1 VPALFKQWGFK
12 MLAVAQGVIRQSSRI
27 SGFGLVT
34 LFSLV
39 GLVLSLALAQ
49 QGVDL
54 SSMSMG

>member
-1 VPALFKQWGFK
+1 LFKQWGFK